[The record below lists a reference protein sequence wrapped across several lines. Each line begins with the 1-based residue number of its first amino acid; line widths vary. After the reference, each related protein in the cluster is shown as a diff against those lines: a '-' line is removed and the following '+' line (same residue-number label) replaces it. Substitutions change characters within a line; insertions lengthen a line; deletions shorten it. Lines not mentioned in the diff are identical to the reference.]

1 MKRLFTFLCVAV
13 FCFCAVSDVR
23 AQENGDGQDEQTAQ
37 AEADRKMEEDLYK
50 KILDASL
57 LQEKVLNYQVRKYGV
72 DSVET
77 IKPMEALA
85 WMYMELGNYNEAE
98 VLYRKVLQLRGEK
111 VAPSEEN
118 TKYTGIAYFML
129 GEVNFLRDRYILAED
144 NYDRAMQLALDPEA
158 RGDALDR
165 KGKIYKSIGNYE
177 KALSFYL
184 MAVEEYKSAKS
195 SPKIDTRLMSA
206 YASLVEVYKGLGLR
220 LKAKEY
226 QDLIDTMNKEESER
240 K

>member
-23 AQENGDGQDEQTAQ
+23 AQEDGNEQAGQ
-37 AEADRKMEEDLYK
+37 VDADKKLEGDLYK
-50 KILDASL
+50 KIVEASL
-57 LQEKVLNYQVRKYGV
+57 LQEKVLGYKVRQYGV
-72 DSVET
+72 DGIET

-85 WMYMELGNYNEAE
+85 WMYLEIGNYNDAE
-98 VLYRKVLQLRGEK
+98 VLYRKILQLRGEK
-111 VAPSEEN
+111 VPPSEEN

-129 GEVNFLRDRYILAED
+129 GEINFLRDRYLLAED
-144 NYDRAMQLALDPEA
+144 NYDQAIQLAVDPES

-165 KGKIYKSIGNYE
+165 KGKIYKSIGNYD
-177 KALSFYL
+177 KALGFYL
-184 MAVEEYKSAKS
+184 KAVEEYKAAKKS
-195 SPKIDTRLMSA
+195 QKVDMRIMSA

-226 QDLIDTMNKEESER
+226 QDQIDEMSGKEKE
-240 K
+240 